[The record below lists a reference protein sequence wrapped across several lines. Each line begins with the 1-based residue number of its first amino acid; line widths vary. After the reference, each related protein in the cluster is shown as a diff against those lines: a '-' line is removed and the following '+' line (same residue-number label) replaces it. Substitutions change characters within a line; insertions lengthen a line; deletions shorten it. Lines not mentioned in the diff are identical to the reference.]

1 MQRSWM
7 ISRRTALKGLGAAL
21 ALPLLDTM
29 GWAEQP
35 LGAPAKSP
43 VRLGFIYVP
52 HGVDNANFWPKSY
65 QQDLATARDDLP
77 AILEPLSTM
86 IEEVLVLG
94 GLCHFNAEGDNRA
107 HHARETASWL
117 TGCASQPDVVRNA
130 LSADQLFA
138 QRAGLS
144 TKLPSL
150 ELGLQAARSA
160 GNCDQGFSCAYHA
173 HISWR
178 SPTQPNPRELNP
190 RAVFD
195 RLFSS
200 TALSGANAYGEAS
213 LNRSILDLVTGSA
226 SSLARRIGADDRRK
240 LDEYLDSV
248 RAVEARIQ
256 SIERRAQER
265 GGRAQSIDMDAPA
278 AGIPERFD
286 QHARLM
292 LDLVALAFQTDSTR
306 VSTLMFSQAFGR
318 SYPEIGVPENHH
330 EMSHHQNDAKKLAK
344 IRQINIHHLEQ
355 LAYFITRLKG
365 IRDGDG
371 TLFDHALVLYGSGM
385 GDGDRHDHKNLPTIL
400 AGHGGGL
407 RTGRYVPDCGGNF
420 CDLLIAMLGRAGC
433 PVERFGD
440 GTRALP
446 DLA

>member
-1 MQRSWM
+1 MNRSWM
-7 ISRRTALKGLGAAL
+7 LSRRTLLKGAGAAL
-21 ALPLLDTM
+21 ALPLLETM
-29 GWAEQP
+29 GWADQP
-35 LGAPAKSP
+35 AALPANYP
-43 VRLGFIYVP
+43 TRLSFIYVP
-52 HGVDNANFWPKSY
+52 HGVDNDNFWPRPY
-65 QQDLATARDDLP
+65 QTDLALCRDALP
-77 AILEPLSTM
+77 AILDPLATE
-86 IEEVLVLG
+86 IHEVLVLG

-107 HHARETASWL
+107 HHARETATWL
-117 TGCASQPDVVRNA
+117 TGCQSAPDIVRNA
-130 LSADQLFA
+130 VSADQLFA
-138 QRAGLS
+138 QRIGVS

-195 RLFSS
+195 RLFAS
-200 TALSGANAYGEAS
+200 TALSGSNAYGEAS
-213 LNRSILDLVTGSA
+213 LNRSILDLVSGSA
-226 SSLARRIGADDRRK
+226 QALGKRISRDDSRK

-248 RAVEARIQ
+248 RSVEARIQ
-256 SIERRAQER
+256 SVERKAHER
-265 GGRAQSIDMDAPA
+265 SGSVQGIDLDTP
-278 AGIPERFD
+278 AGIPEHFAE
-286 QHARLM
+286 HARLM
-292 LDLVALAFQTDSTR
+292 LDLLVLAYQTDSTR

-330 EMSHHQNDAKKLAK
+330 EMSHHQNDAKKLEK
-344 IRQINIHHLEQ
+344 VRLINIHHIEQ
-355 LAYFITRLKG
+355 LGYFIKRLKG
-365 IRDGDG
+365 VREAEG
-371 TLFDHALVLYGSGM
+371 TLLDHALVLYGSGM

-407 RTGRYVPDCGGNF
+407 RTGRYVPDCAGNF

-433 PVERFGD
+433 LIDHLGD
-440 GTRALP
+440 GRRALP

>member
-1 MQRSWM
+1 M
-7 ISRRTALKGLGAAL
+7 
-21 ALPLLDTM
+21 
-29 GWAEQP
+29 
-35 LGAPAKSP
+35 
-43 VRLGFIYVP
+43 
-52 HGVDNANFWPKSY
+52 
-65 QQDLATARDDLP
+65 
-77 AILEPLSTM
+77 
-86 IEEVLVLG
+86 
-94 GLCHFNAEGDNRA
+94 
-107 HHARETASWL
+107 
-117 TGCASQPDVVRNA
+117 
-130 LSADQLFA
+130 
-138 QRAGLS
+138 
-144 TKLPSL
+144 
-150 ELGLQAARSA
+150 
-160 GNCDQGFSCAYHA
+160 
-173 HISWR
+173 
-178 SPTQPNPRELNP
+178 
-190 RAVFD
+190 FD

-213 LNRSILDLVTGSA
+213 LNRSILDLVTGAA
-226 SSLARRIGADDRRK
+226 SGLSRRIGADDRRK

-248 RAVEARIQ
+248 RSVEARIQ
-256 SIERRAQER
+256 AIERRAQER
-265 GGRAQSIDMDAPA
+265 GGRAQPIDIEAPA
-278 AGIPERFD
+278 DGIPERFD

-344 IRQINIHHLEQ
+344 VRQINIHHLEQ
-355 LAYFITRLKG
+355 LAYFIKRLKG

-420 CDLLIAMLGRAGC
+420 CDLLIAMLDRAGC
-433 PVERFGD
+433 PVGLFGD

>member
-1 MQRSWM
+1 MTRPW
-7 ISRRTALKGLGAAL
+7 ILSRRTALKGFGAAL
-21 ALPLLDTM
+21 SLPLLDTM

-35 LGAPAKSP
+35 ASAGPRSP
-43 VRLGFIYVP
+43 VRLSFIYVP
-52 HGVDNANFWPKSY
+52 HGVDNANFWPKPY
-65 QQDLATARDDLP
+65 QTDLVLARDALP
-77 AILEPLSTM
+77 EILEPLTTV
-86 IEEVLVLG
+86 IHEVNVLG
-94 GLCHFNAEGDNRA
+94 GLSHFNAEGDNRA
-107 HHARETASWL
+107 HHARETATWL
-117 TGCASQPDVVRNA
+117 TGYSAAPDIVRNA
-130 LSADQLFA
+130 ISADQLFA
-138 QRAGLS
+138 QQVGTA

-200 TALSGANAYGEAS
+200 TALSGSNAYGEAS

-226 SSLARRIGADDRRK
+226 TTLAKRVGTDDRRK

-248 RAVEARIQ
+248 RSVEARIQ
-256 SIERRAQER
+256 SIERKSQER
-265 GGRAQSIDMDAPA
+265 GAKAQAVDIVAPT
-278 AGIPERFD
+278 GIPERFD
-286 QHARLM
+286 DHARLM
-292 LDLVALAFQTDSTR
+292 LDLIALAYQTDSTR

-330 EMSHHQNDAKKLAK
+330 EMSHHQNDAKKLEK
-344 IRQINIHHLEQ
+344 IRRINIHHLEQ
-355 LAYFITRLKG
+355 LAYFIRRLKG
-365 IRDGDG
+365 IKDGDG

-385 GDGDRHDHKNLPTIL
+385 GDGDRHDHKNLPTIV
-400 AGHGGGL
+400 AGHGGGV
-407 RTGRYVPDCGGNF
+407 RTGRYIEDCAGNF
-420 CDLLIAMLGRAGC
+420 SDLLIALLNRAGC

-440 GTRALP
+440 GTKALP